1 MFATNYCILSRDNG
15 GEGMG
20 TPQHGCIG
28 CMRRTAH
35 TVGWGGGGVGG
46 EFWCASVCLCVCVH
60 CCEVRECHRCMLQVF
75 VSYVAIDRQDLF
87 GVGQWTVWW

>member
-35 TVGWGGGGVGG
+35 TVGWGVVVVVVVRSSGVH
-46 EFWCASVCLCVCVH
+46 LCVFVCV
-60 CCEVRECHRCMLQVF
+60 CAL
-75 VSYVAIDRQDLF
+75 L
-87 GVGQWTVWW
+87 